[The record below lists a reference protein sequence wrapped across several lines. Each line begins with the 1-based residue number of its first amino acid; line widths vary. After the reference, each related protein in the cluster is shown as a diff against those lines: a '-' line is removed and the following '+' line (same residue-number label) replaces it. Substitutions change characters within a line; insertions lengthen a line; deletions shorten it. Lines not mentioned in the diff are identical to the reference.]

1 MRKRIVLTAYK
12 CIEINCLIKNKQ
24 SKCIVEKFKF
34 IIPLALVKLL

>member
-12 CIEINCLIKNKQ
+12 CIEINFLIKNKQ
-24 SKCIVEKFKF
+24 RKCIVEKLKF